1 MSRPPT
7 PRRQRADATLNRA
20 RIVAVARTLFAE
32 RGAAVQLPEVAR
44 AAGVGVGTVYR
55 HFPTHADLIEAAAEQ
70 RFAEIEDFARTECL
84 PAEPGAGLA
93 RYLHHVGAVLAAD
106 RGLSAAI
113 GAARQSAGSEPRGE
127 SRTRLEGVIGE
138 LLERERAAGTLRDDC
153 TVADVYLIVG
163 ALSATIASGSGDWR
177 RLVEIMLDG
186 LRPRAADAA
195 RVRADG

>member
-1 MSRPPT
+1 MSRPSA

-32 RGAAVQLPEVAR
+32 RGVAVQLPEIAR

-84 PAEPGAGLA
+84 RGEPGRGLA
-93 RYLHHVGAVLAAD
+93 RYLRHVGEVLAAD

-113 GAARQSAGSEPRGE
+113 EAARQSAGSEPRGE
-127 SRTRLEGVIGE
+127 SRSRLEDVIGE
-138 LLERERAAGTLRDDC
+138 LVERDRAAGTLRDDC
-153 TVADVYLIVG
+153 TVADVYMIVG
-163 ALSATIASGSGDWR
+163 ALSATIAGGSGDWR
-177 RLVEIMLDG
+177 RLVRIVLDG
-186 LRPRAADAA
+186 LRPDVA
-195 RVRADG
+195 RGRSNE

>member
-1 MSRPPT
+1 M
-7 PRRQRADATLNRA
+7 
-20 RIVAVARTLFAE
+20 ARTLFAE

-163 ALSATIASGSGDWR
+163 ALSATITSGSGDWR
-177 RLVEIMLDG
+177 RLVEIVLDG

-195 RVRADG
+195 HVRADG

>member
-1 MSRPPT
+1 MSRPST
-7 PRRQRADATLNRA
+7 PRRQRADAALNRT

-55 HFPTHADLIEAAAEQ
+55 HFPTHADLVEAVAEQ
-70 RFAEIEDFARTECL
+70 RFAEIEDFARTQCL
-84 PAEPGAGLA
+84 PAEAGTGLA
-93 RYLHHVGAVLAAD
+93 CYLHHVGAVLAAD

-127 SRTRLEGVIGE
+127 SRAALETVIGE

-153 TVADVYLIVG
+153 TVADVYMIVG
-163 ALSATIASGSGDWR
+163 ALSATIAGGSGDWR
-177 RLVEIMLDG
+177 RLVEIVLDG
-186 LRPRAADAA
+186 LRPRTADAA
-195 RVRADG
+195 RARADG